1 MNPRENVVCRT
12 GLAQARGS
20 FGRIDARRLC
30 RRRRLDASKVSGT
43 HRTHYIKDLPSMPWN
58 RLLGGVY
65 TSLQF
70 GQNSFTVSIPG
81 MSDRP
86 QGTTFVP
93 LHITR
98 GQEPNVPASYFST
111 YICI

>member
-1 MNPRENVVCRT
+1 M
-12 GLAQARGS
+12 
-20 FGRIDARRLC
+20 
-30 RRRRLDASKVSGT
+30 
-43 HRTHYIKDLPSMPWN
+43 
-58 RLLGGVY
+58 
-65 TSLQF
+65 SLQF

-111 YICI
+111 YICCLT